1 MVTVTIIGGGVV
13 GLSAAVMLNKHPK
26 SDNLNIRILEKESSL
41 GSKSTAA
48 AGCGMRTLYR
58 QDTNLEL
65 ARRGLR
71 FWSNAESVLGQEIG
85 FRRNGYLFLT
95 NNQQKSET
103 LINQSRIQHINGFNS
118 EINPD
123 KSETKGIDNIGLSN
137 YSCSLYLPNSGL
149 ASPNKIV
156 SALQNSINNSDIS
169 VCTDMYVSDIE
180 RRGDQWN
187 VLCEDG
193 KLRSDYVVNAAGA
206 WAGQVAKMVDTNLP
220 VKNTRRRLSVIDGS
234 VDPDTPLT
242 VDMDTGVYILPD
254 EDGTL
259 LAGGNLLDGMD
270 RYDESDPSS
279 FSQSISEDWNKKFR
293 SAASDID
300 NSLSDA
306 TVVDS
311 WTGLYAMT
319 ESRVPIISGSK
330 GMIHVCGFSG
340 HGIMQAPGAGLIVS
354 RIICEGFNPRLKG
367 LGISN
372 QPGSADIQ
380 F

>member
-1 MVTVTIIGGGVV
+1 
-13 GLSAAVMLNKHPK
+13 MLDEHPQ
-26 SDNLNIRILEKESSL
+26 SDNLNIRILEKENSL

-58 QDTNLEL
+58 HDTNLEL

-71 FWSNAESVLGQEIG
+71 FWSNAEPILGQEIG

-95 NNQQKSET
+95 NNQQTRET
-103 LINQSRIQHINGFNS
+103 LNKQSQKQHINGFNS
-118 EINPD
+118 EINPG
-123 KSETKGIDNIGLSN
+123 KTKTKGIDNLGLSN
-137 YSCSLYLPNSGL
+137 YSFSLYLPNSGL

-156 SALQNSINNSDIS
+156 SALQNKINKSDIS
-169 VCTDMYVSDIE
+169 VCTDTQVLDLK
-180 RRGDQWN
+180 RGGDQWD

-220 VKNTRRRLSVIDGS
+220 IKNTRRRLSKMDRS

-242 VDMDTGVYILPD
+242 VDIDTGAYILPD

-270 RYDESDPSS
+270 RYDENDPSS
-279 FSQSISEDWNKKFR
+279 FSLSIDEDWNKKFR
-293 SAASDID
+293 SAASNID
-300 NSLSDA
+300 NSLSNA
-306 TVVDS
+306 TIVDS

-319 ESRVPIISGSK
+319 ESRVPIISENK
-330 GMIHVCGFSG
+330 GIIHACGFSG
-340 HGIMQAPGAGLIVS
+340 HGIMQAPGAGHIVS
-354 RIICEGFNPRLKG
+354 RIICEGYNPMLRG
-367 LGISN
+367 LGINNRPDST
-372 QPGSADIQ
+372 DIQ

>member
-1 MVTVTIIGGGVV
+1 VVTVTIIGGGVI
-13 GLSAAVMLNKHPK
+13 GLSAAVMLNKHPQ

-58 QDTNLEL
+58 HDTNLEL

-71 FWSNAESVLGQEIG
+71 FWSNAEPILGQEIG
-85 FRRNGYLFLT
+85 FRRNGYMFLT
-95 NNQQKSET
+95 DNQQDRKT
-103 LINQSRIQHINGFNS
+103 LVNQSRKQHINGFNS
-118 EINPD
+118 EMNPD
-123 KSETKGIDNIGLSN
+123 KSDTQCIDSIGLSN

-169 VCTDMYVSDIE
+169 VYTDTRVSDIK

-187 VLCEDG
+187 ILCEDG

-206 WAGQVAKMVDTNLP
+206 WSGQVAKMIDTNLP
-220 VKNTRRRLSVIDGS
+220 VKNTRRRLSVIDKS

-242 VDMDTGVYILPD
+242 VDIDTGAYILPD

-259 LAGGNLLDGMD
+259 LAGGNLIDGMD
-270 RYDESDPSS
+270 RYDESNPNS
-279 FSQSISEDWNKKFR
+279 FSQSIDEDWNKKFR
-293 SAASDID
+293 SAASNIDI
-300 NSLSDA
+300 SLSDA

-319 ESRVPIISGSK
+319 ESRVPIISESEGI
-330 GMIHVCGFSG
+330 IHVCGFSG
-340 HGIMQAPGAGLIVS
+340 HGIMQAPGAGHIVS
-354 RIICEGFNPRLKG
+354 RIICEGYNPRLKG
-367 LGISN
+367 LDISN
-372 QPGSADIQ
+372 RPDSVDIQ